1 MNILHNVFVILILRV
16 LHIGG
21 GIMWVGSAA
30 LYLLFLV
37 PVARSI
43 HPAGQKFLQSLG
55 PKLGAAMGIIATVT
69 VVSGALLYARFM
81 TGGISVIWRYSCPGF
96 LHSRFHIFWENAGQN
111 RQVGGRDGI
120 RARRPKSDAGTRN
133 EPLTIDSDESVS
145 VRLCPAVNRYAH
157 NGNRTI
163 SVKPAR
169 HDKRQSRAVTV
180 ACRFSPNFNARI
192 GAFIRKALR
201 ISGARRSTTLSWP
214 VFSRRA

>member
-81 TGGISVIWRYSCPGF
+81 TGGISVIWQS
-96 LHSRFHIFWENAGQN
+96 S
-111 RQVGGRDGI
+111 VG
-120 RARRPKSDAGTRN
+120 
-133 EPLTIDSDESVS
+133 LTF
-145 VRLCPAVNRYAH
+145 A
-157 NGNRTI
+157 
-163 SVKPAR
+163 
-169 HDKRQSRAVTV
+169 
-180 ACRFSPNFNARI
+180 I
-192 GAFIRKALR
+192 GAIAALGSYILGSTYFGRMQGR
-201 ISGARRSTTLSWP
+201 IARLGAEMESAQGGPNPTQAQEMSHLQSTLM
-214 VFSRRA
+214 RAYQFDFALLLIAMLTMAIARYL